1 MVEYFRCTD
10 TSAGRPALLQKS
22 HWRIRVKQITLETR
36 FRYEEIAAVLRQRIL
51 SGDYGKGRLPS
62 ERSLLTEFG
71 VQRDTVRRALD
82 VLEGEGLVFRDPAR
96 GTFVLPRAESVN
108 SPATPGTIILAVRR
122 SEQSTGPGDILR
134 GLSRIMEAV
143 GRPIF
148 WFDTYDKQGRPE
160 RIPSLE
166 HLRARGVVGAAIW
179 PEMPA
184 SLERLRLIRA
194 MMPLVLLDRRVPG
207 FESDFVGFNDAD
219 GARKATDHLI
229 RRGHRRIGFISAE
242 PEAATVQARVRGYRA
257 ALENAALPSSPE
269 WILHAEQGIRSL
281 PLTALS
287 TFLEQRGAPLTAV
300 LCANDTIAVR
310 FIGILRSLGK
320 RVPEDVAVIGFGN
333 SLPPLMDA
341 LGLTTVAQ
349 PFERVGQTA
358 GEMLLTRLHERLT
371 ENAVP
376 AKVREI
382 ELPVELVVRESCGSA
397 LSR

>member
-1 MVEYFRCTD
+1 
-10 TSAGRPALLQKS
+10 
-22 HWRIRVKQITLETR
+22 LETR

-51 SGDYGKGRLPS
+51 SGEYSSGRLPS
-62 ERSLLTEFG
+62 ERALLTEFG

-82 VLEGEGLVFRDPAR
+82 VLEGDGYVFRDPAR
-96 GTFVLPRAESVN
+96 GTFILPRAESVN
-108 SPATPGTIILAVRR
+108 GAVGPGALLLAVRR
-122 SEQSTGPGDILR
+122 TEHSTGPGDILR
-134 GLSRIMEAV
+134 GLSHVMEAV

-148 WFDTYDKQGRPE
+148 WFDTGDKPGRPE
-160 RIPSLE
+160 QIPSLE

-184 SLERLRLIRA
+184 PLDRLRLIRA

-219 GARKATDHLI
+219 GARKATEHLL
-229 RRGHRRIGFISAE
+229 RLGHRRIGFLSTE
-242 PEAATVQARVRGYRA
+242 PEAVTVQARVWGYRS
-257 ALENAALPSSPE
+257 ALENAALPFYPE
-269 WILHAEQGIRSL
+269 WALHAEQGIRSL
-281 PLTALS
+281 PLTTLS
-287 TFLEQRGAPLTAV
+287 AFLEQNGQPLTAV

-310 FIGILRSLGK
+310 FIGILRTMGK

-349 PFERVGQTA
+349 PFERVGQAA

-371 ENAVP
+371 DSTSP
-376 AKVREI
+376 ASVREI
-382 ELPVELVVRESCGSA
+382 ELPVELIVRESCGA
-397 LSR
+397 VLSRTPTWTATPEMIAGAGG

>member
-1 MVEYFRCTD
+1 
-10 TSAGRPALLQKS
+10 
-22 HWRIRVKQITLETR
+22 LETR

-51 SGDYGKGRLPS
+51 SGEYSSGRLPS
-62 ERSLLTEFG
+62 ERALLTEFG

-82 VLEGEGLVFRDPAR
+82 VLEGDGYVFRDPAR
-96 GTFVLPRAESVN
+96 GTFILPRVESAN
-108 SPATPGTIILAVRR
+108 GAAMPGAIMLAVRR
-122 SEQSTGPGDILR
+122 TEHSTGPSDILR
-134 GLSRIMEAV
+134 GLSHVMEAV

-148 WFDTYDKQGRPE
+148 WFDTGDKPGRPE
-160 RIPSLE
+160 PVPSRE

-219 GARKATDHLI
+219 GARKATAHLL
-229 RRGHRRIGFISAE
+229 RLGHQRIGFLSAE
-242 PEAATVQARVRGYRA
+242 PEAATVQARVWGYRSA
-257 ALENAALPSSPE
+257 FENAALPFSPE

-281 PLTALS
+281 SLPTLS
-287 TFLEQRGAPLTAV
+287 AFLEQSGQPLTAV

-310 FIGILRSLGK
+310 FIGILRTLGK

-333 SLPPLMDA
+333 SLPPLLDA

-349 PFERVGQTA
+349 PFERVGQAA
-358 GEMLLTRLHERLT
+358 GEMLLTQLHERLT
-371 ENAVP
+371 DNTP
-376 AKVREI
+376 PTSVREV
-382 ELPVELVVRESCGSA
+382 ELPVELIVRESCGAGRSPSPTWA
-397 LSR
+397 TGQEMMSGTGGR